1 MSTKAGTAALDPIS
15 QRLFLL
21 QRRASR
27 HPASGQKL
35 QEGYRRRAGNAN
47 EMRLGSRSTRQ
58 NRRSIAIC
66 EIAGQHGPGHLWL
79 P

>member
-15 QRLFLL
+15 QRLFFLR
-21 QRRASR
+21 RRASR

-35 QEGYRRRAGNAN
+35 QEGNRRRAGNTTRCGREGA
-47 EMRLGSRSTRQ
+47 RLRQ